1 MTAVEVRTLKSACA
15 AVISPTGKVLM
26 ALRFS
31 PNRQTGK
38 REWEIPGG
46 CPEPGER
53 AVLDVAQ
60 RELCEELGVDAAGW
74 PCRVYEVESEKFPG
88 SYYGLAVFF
97 VPDYVRKPELKFQ
110 AGEVCD
116 AAWRDLDDV
125 EGMIAFQARA
135 FMPLVRQAVAEVLGS
150 DLR

>member
-26 ALRFS
+26 ALRYS
-31 PNRQTGK
+31 PNRQTGQ
-38 REWEIPGG
+38 REWELPGG
-46 CPEPGER
+46 CPEQGER
-53 AVLDVAQ
+53 ASLDVAQ
-60 RELCEELGVDAAGW
+60 RELREEVGVDASGW
-74 PCRVYEVESEKFPG
+74 MCRVIEVPSEKFPG

-97 VPDYVRKPELKFQ
+97 IPDYVSKPELTFQ

-125 EGMIAFQARA
+125 DGMIAFQARA
-135 FMPLVRQAVAEVLGS
+135 FMPLVRQAVAEVMGP